1 MSRLSIATGHARLGT
16 HTMEVTV
23 YHRRGAQSYVPLAHA
38 SSTFTI
44 TGKISE
50 RNTGR
55 QAGGVM
61 WGDWLGLE
69 RGSGQQPTKGRGRKT
84 WAEKCGV

>member
-23 YHRRGAQSYVPLAHA
+23 YHRRGSQSYVPLAHA

-44 TGKISE
+44 TGEISE

-55 QAGGVM
+55 RA
-61 WGDWLGLE
+61 
-69 RGSGQQPTKGRGRKT
+69 GRGCDVGRLARSRKRKWSAT
-84 WAEKCGV
+84 YKGEG